1 MSVVKEFTCVFLQL
15 LIFEAT
21 DVQVINFTV
30 RFYKSNISFFYQKDG
45 TNIAVACMNPMM
57 QLNQGWPT
65 GISGFPFFVKLS
77 VVFNIQLT
85 SLHR

>member
-30 RFYKSNISFFYQKDG
+30 RFYKSNISFFIKKMEQ
-45 TNIAVACMNPMM
+45 I
-57 QLNQGWPT
+57 L
-65 GISGFPFFVKLS
+65 L
-77 VVFNIQLT
+77 
-85 SLHR
+85 